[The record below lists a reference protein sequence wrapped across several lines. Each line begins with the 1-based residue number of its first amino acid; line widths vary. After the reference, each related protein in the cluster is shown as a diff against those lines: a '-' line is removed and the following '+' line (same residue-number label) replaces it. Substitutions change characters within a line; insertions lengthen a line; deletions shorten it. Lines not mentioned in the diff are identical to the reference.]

1 MIKAYLSDNITKMKE
16 KISIISVL
24 VGIFI
29 GAVGSYFFATQITTQ
44 RPKNCNDFAVAYI
57 DMARED
63 YKIDANSPKWS
74 EVIDTETQMHQM
86 CEAQLGL
93 YPEGEER

>member
-1 MIKAYLSDNITKMKE
+1 MT
-16 KISIISVL
+16 L
-24 VGIFI
+24 VG
-29 GAVGSYFFATQITTQ
+29 GALLGGLVSYFFATQTMSQ

-63 YKIDANSPKWS
+63 YKIDPNSPKWS
-74 EVIDTETQMHQM
+74 EVIDTETQMHKA

-93 YPEGEER
+93 YPEGKER